1 MLPGVGFS
9 FVLPTDGR
17 FFNSDALRYFI

>member
-9 FVLPTDGR
+9 FVLPTGGR